1 MLDGMRS
8 FWNSVEAVD
17 VVARVFPMCCIR
29 LSLLNIQSVTN
40 VTSDHKKSFI
50 CNEFKPKR
58 QISLELEKTIRIAVS
73 AAGHKP
79 NHSFFI

>member
-1 MLDGMRS
+1 MRS
-8 FWNSVEAVD
+8 FWNSVGVVDAVT
-17 VVARVFPMCCIR
+17 RVFPMCCIR

-79 NHSFFI
+79 NFSLPFS